1 MLIEDLLEVSR
12 LESKEVRPAFSTIS
26 LPHLARQVVEEG
38 RRRTDHTLDLDF
50 DEGMPLIKTDED
62 KVYEILSNLLDN
74 SIKYSPDESRV
85 IVRGRRQSNGVTVW
99 VIDEGRGVPV
109 ELHEKIFERFYQVD
123 QSSTRAVGGTG
134 LGLYICRKLAEVI
147 GGRLWLE
154 SSDHQGS
161 SFCLWIPSTPPASR
175 AHDIPRTRSRSSDGP
190 ERPAAAPRDL

>member
-1 MLIEDLLEVSR
+1 
-12 LESKEVRPAFSTIS
+12 
-26 LPHLARQVVEEG
+26 
-38 RRRTDHTLDLDF
+38 
-50 DEGMPLIKTDED
+50 MPLIKTDED

-85 IVRGRRQSNGVTVW
+85 IVRGRRQSDGVLVW
-99 VIDEGRGVPV
+99 VIDEGRGIPP

-123 QSSTRAVGGTG
+123 QSSTRSVGGTG

-161 SFCLWIPSTPPASR
+161 SFCLWIPSTPPV
-175 AHDIPRTRSRSSDGP
+175 SRSSEGP
-190 ERPAAAPRDL
+190 RSFSRAPEPAERLAETPADRYGETMPEA